1 MTQRLKQL
9 YFDQTVPTIFG
20 TSAYQNVHQVPRL
33 KKIVINRGIG
43 EAAQNAK
50 CLESTLEELSL
61 IAGQKAVV
69 RKARKAIAGFKI
81 REGVPVGASAT
92 LRGDAMYAFLDRL
105 IHLALPRM
113 RDFQGLNPQSF
124 DSHGNFHLGLQE
136 QLVFPEIDFDQ
147 VEKTRGMDVCIV
159 TTAHTRSEALVLL
172 KALGM
177 PFQGSSTT

>member
-9 YFDQTVPTIFG
+9 YFESIAPTLLN
-20 TSAYQNVHQVPRL
+20 TSEYCNTHQVPRL
-33 KKIVINRGIG
+33 KKIVINCGIG
-43 EAAQNAK
+43 EASQNAK

-81 REGVPVGASAT
+81 REGVPVGACVT
-92 LRGDAMYAFLDRL
+92 VRGDAMYAFLDRL
-105 IHLALPRM
+105 INLALPRI

-124 DSHGNFHLGLQE
+124 DSYGNFHLGLQE
-136 QLVFPEIDFDQ
+136 QLVFPELDFDKIER
-147 VEKTRGMDVCIV
+147 VRGMDVCVV
-159 TTAHTRSEALVLL
+159 TTAKSKSEALVLL

-177 PFQGSSTT
+177 PFQGASAL